1 MQTQS
6 QTAVASAMATTEK
19 YADKQAEKHD
29 YLVFQVGG
37 REYGIALENV
47 QELTTYCS
55 VKPIA
60 GAPQAIAGAVVLR
73 SHPLPVLNLH
83 SILTPDD
90 TDNSKLS
97 DVVVVHH
104 AGHVGGIAV
113 DCVLDVLSVA
123 PDQVRTK
130 LRAVDAESGFLSG
143 IATLGRR
150 VVSLLNP
157 EKLVADFQSGPM
169 TKLAA

>member
-1 MQTQS
+1 MS
-6 QTAVASAMATTEK
+6 SS
-19 YADKQAEKHD
+19 EKHD

-47 QELTTYCS
+47 QELTTYCA
-55 VKPIA
+55 VRPIA

-73 SHPLPVLNLH
+73 SHQLPVLNLH
-83 SILTPDD
+83 AVLTRED

-104 AGHVGGIAV
+104 AGQVGGIAV

-130 LRAVDAESGFLSG
+130 LRAVDAESGFLNG
-143 IATLGRR
+143 VATLGRR
-150 VVSLLNP
+150 VVPLLNP
-157 EKLVADFQSGPM
+157 EKLVADFQPGPVA
-169 TKLAA
+169 KLAA